1 MDRREALAL
10 LAAMGTQSLAGKVFA
25 QSEAISEPGRLNFF
39 TGRPPSPLVS
49 GRGFPYEAFDAL
61 PKTQMP
67 VDRGVIDLAF
77 APGELSL
84 PRDAIEAWVG
94 RAAKSVITYYGHF
107 PVASVR
113 LLVTP
118 VEGTGVRTGTTW
130 GYGGA
135 AIRMLVGEHATSDDL
150 VRDWM
155 MTHEMVHLALPDVET
170 RHTWLAEGLAVYI
183 EPIARVQAGYLTPKA
198 VWADMA
204 RDMPRGQPTRDARG
218 LDNTRSWASF
228 YWGGALY
235 CLLADI
241 GIRGDTGNRFGL
253 QDAMRGVL
261 AAGGNHEV
269 DWSIQRILSTADR
282 AVGVETMTRLYE
294 RMRAAPAKIDL
305 QELWRNLG
313 VEVGEGGA
321 SFRDDA
327 PLAPIRLALT
337 EKPAVASAA
346 KLSGGK
352 VQ

>member
-1 MDRREALAL
+1 MDRRAMLAL
-10 LAAMGTQSLAGKVFA
+10 FAGAGALSLTSRAFGQA
-25 QSEAISEPGRLNFF
+25 ESLSEPGRLNFF
-39 TGRPPSPLVS
+39 TGRGSSSFLS
-49 GRGFPYEAFDAL
+49 GHGFPYEAFDAL
-61 PKTQMP
+61 PETQMP
-67 VDRGVIDLAF
+67 VDRCVINLAF
-77 APGELSL
+77 APGALTL
-84 PRDAIEAWVG
+84 PRDAIEAWIG

-113 LLVTP
+113 LLVVP
-118 VEGTGVRTGTTW
+118 VEGSGVRTGTTW

-135 AIRMLVGEHATSDDL
+135 AIRMLVGEHATAADL
-150 VRDWM
+150 DRDWM
-155 MTHEMVHLALPDVET
+155 MTHEMVHLALPDVEM

-183 EPIARVQAGYLTPKA
+183 EPIARVQAGYLTPKII
-198 VWADMA
+198 WADMA
-204 RDMPRGQPTRDARG
+204 RDMPRGLPGRDARG

-269 DWSIQRILSTADR
+269 EWSIQRILSIADR

-294 RMRAAPAKIDL
+294 RMRGAPAMIDL
-305 QELWRNLG
+305 PGLWRELG
-313 VEVGEGGA
+313 VEAGEGGA
-321 SFRDDA
+321 KFRDDA
-327 PLAPIRLALT
+327 PLAPVRTAVT
-337 EKPAVASAA
+337 EKPATATA
-346 KLSGGK
+346 GK